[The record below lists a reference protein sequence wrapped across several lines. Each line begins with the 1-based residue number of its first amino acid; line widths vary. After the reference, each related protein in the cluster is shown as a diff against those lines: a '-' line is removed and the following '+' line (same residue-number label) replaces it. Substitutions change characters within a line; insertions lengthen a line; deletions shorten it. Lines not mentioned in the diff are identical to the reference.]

1 MKESLQATVLLVEF
15 SKLILLILCD
25 FSWCHE
31 FFGAEQRFII
41 CQVYQLHLVSD
52 PVVEEIENK
61 GPDGFELV
69 RVVLVVVS

>member
-1 MKESLQATVLLVEF
+1 
-15 SKLILLILCD
+15 
-25 FSWCHE
+25 
-31 FFGAEQRFII
+31 
-41 CQVYQLHLVSD
+41 LHLVSD